1 MIVLL
6 DFVVVSIF
14 ADIPVDKGYVLN
26 VASPDD
32 MISKKPSLKERE
44 AKKKKL
50 NIHSLNFQLLYK

>member
-26 VASPDD
+26 AAAPDD

-44 AKKKKL
+44 AKKKIIK
-50 NIHSLNFQLLYK
+50 YT